1 MSDPHEPIGTLF
13 PLGGPVPPDLIIGRR
28 GEIDEIGGRLREGMS
43 TMLAGARRI
52 GKTTVCAA
60 VCEQLES
67 EGALVIEVDVPERPD
82 SDSRALLQLLI
93 DACSQISLARR
104 GRSALRLARPAI
116 EKLLSEYGVPLDLSA
131 LGREP
136 EELPARAVLSLP
148 AELARREG
156 RRALL
161 FLDELQRV
169 VDYADGETVLCDLVN
184 IYSGSQDAVV
194 LVDGSNE
201 RALSG
206 MFGAPVHFGKLV
218 NRRTLDPQIPLASW
232 RGPLTERFS
241 RAGLLLEEDSARRT
255 SEVERR
261 ASIRDD
267 GGGPLHR
274 AERPQYELGHRDRI
288 RCSHGHRRGRTTPPR
303 RWCVIARARGSRM
316 AGS

>member
-1 MSDPHEPIGTLF
+1 MSDPIKPIGTLF
-13 PLGGPVPPDLIIGRR
+13 PLGGPVPTDLIIGRR

-60 VCEQLES
+60 VCEQLEN

-82 SDSRALLQLLI
+82 SRALLQLII
-93 DACSQISLARR
+93 DACSRISLARS
-104 GRSALRLARPAI
+104 GRSALRIARPAI

-136 EELPARAVLSLP
+136 QELPARAVLSLP

-156 RRALL
+156 KRALL

-169 VDYADGETVLCDLVN
+169 ADYADGDNVLCDLVD
-184 IYSGSQDAVV
+184 IYGGSEEAVV

-201 RALSG
+201 RALNG

-218 NRRTLDPQIPLASW
+218 DRRTLNRRIPLTSW
-232 RGPLTERFS
+232 REPLTERFL
-241 RAGLLLEEDSARRT
+241 RAGLLLEEAPREELLKWSNGHPYATMAAARYTARSARNT
-255 SEVERR
+255 SSDTVTEFDVRMGIDEAERHL
-261 ASIRDD
+261 RDD
-267 GGGPLHR
+267 G
-274 AERPQYELGHRDRI
+274 A
-288 RCSHGHRRGRTTPPR
+288 
-303 RWCVIARARGSRM
+303 
-316 AGS
+316 

>member
-1 MSDPHEPIGTLF
+1 MDEPHEPIGTLF

-60 VCEQLES
+60 VCEQLGN
-67 EGALVIEVDVPERPD
+67 EGTLVIEVDVPERG
-82 SDSRALLQLLI
+82 DSRALLQLII
-93 DACSQISLARR
+93 DACSRISLARK
-104 GRSALRLARPAI
+104 GRSALRVARPAI
-116 EKLLSEYGVPLDLSA
+116 EKLLSEYGVPLNLSA

-156 RRALL
+156 KRALL

-169 VDYADGETVLCDLVN
+169 VDYADGENVLCDLVD
-184 IYSGSQDAVV
+184 IYGGSTDAVV

-218 NRRTLDPQIPLASW
+218 DRRTLDPQIPLTSW
-232 RGPLTERFS
+232 RDPLTDRFS
-241 RAGLLLEEDSARRT
+241 RVGLLLEEAPREELLKWSDGHPYATMAAARYTARSARNTNSDTVTEFDVRMGID
-255 SEVERR
+255 EADRHL
-261 ASIRDD
+261 RDD
-267 GGGPLHR
+267 G
-274 AERPQYELGHRDRI
+274 A
-288 RCSHGHRRGRTTPPR
+288 
-303 RWCVIARARGSRM
+303 
-316 AGS
+316 

>member
-1 MSDPHEPIGTLF
+1 MSGPHEPIGTLF

-28 GEIDEIGGRLREGMS
+28 GEIEDIGGRLREGMS

-60 VCEQLES
+60 VCEQLGR
-67 EGALVIEVDVPERPD
+67 EGALVIEVDVPERG
-82 SDSRALLQLLI
+82 DSRALLQILI

-116 EKLLSEYGVPLDLSA
+116 EKLLAEYGVPLDLSA

-136 EELPARAVLSLP
+136 QELPARAVLSLP
-148 AELARREG
+148 AELARAEG

-169 VDYADGETVLCDLVN
+169 VDYADGETVLCDLVD
-184 IYSGSQDAVV
+184 IYGGSQDAVV

-218 NRRTLDPQIPLASW
+218 DRRTLDPQIPPTSW
-232 RGPLTERFS
+232 REPLTERFS
-241 RAGLLLEEDSARRT
+241 RAGLRLEETPREELLKWSDGHPYATMAAARYTARSARNT
-255 SEVERR
+255 SSDTVTEFDVRMGIDEAERHLH
-261 ASIRDD
+261 DD
-267 GGGPLHR
+267 G
-274 AERPQYELGHRDRI
+274 A
-288 RCSHGHRRGRTTPPR
+288 
-303 RWCVIARARGSRM
+303 
-316 AGS
+316 